1 MEKMKQLVRNLL
13 LDSSNTVSCLQQ
25 INEALLKEYEL
36 HYNNYLSIQPLQ
48 VEIFYVNFQANPP
61 FIDTNMQCVSS
72 VNSKI
77 DPEIW
82 KLQSDSFGRLY
93 FHLRGHGGIDI
104 CLSDSEQYAL
114 CSTIKSA
121 RINGEEIWGQSK
133 VCEQVMQIVSEHEGI
148 SGKKEIAY
156 QINNLDVQTISRR
169 TKAETG
175 YIYHMKRRLR
185 HTDKNN
191 SLLLHSL
198 MDIWNK
204 NLALSN
210 IQRINIFMAAHPT
223 EDPLEVMR
231 RQGFRTIPVEVRIKY
246 GISHKM
252 HL

>member
-1 MEKMKQLVRNLL
+1 MEGY
-13 LDSSNTVSCLQQ
+13 
-25 INEALLKEYEL
+25 I
-36 HYNNYLSIQPLQ
+36 SI
-48 VEIFYVNFQANPP
+48 Y
-61 FIDTNMQCVSS
+61 
-72 VNSKI
+72 
-77 DPEIW
+77 
-82 KLQSDSFGRLY
+82 
-93 FHLRGHGGIDI
+93 GHGGIDI

-223 EDPLEVMR
+223 EDPLEVIR

-246 GISHKM
+246 GIAHKM

>member
-13 LDSSNTVSCLQQ
+13 LDSSNTVSCLKQ

-82 KLQSDSFGRLY
+82 KLQSDNFGRLY

-223 EDPLEVMR
+223 EDPLEVIR
-231 RQGFRTIPVEVRIKY
+231 RQGFRTIPVEVRNKY